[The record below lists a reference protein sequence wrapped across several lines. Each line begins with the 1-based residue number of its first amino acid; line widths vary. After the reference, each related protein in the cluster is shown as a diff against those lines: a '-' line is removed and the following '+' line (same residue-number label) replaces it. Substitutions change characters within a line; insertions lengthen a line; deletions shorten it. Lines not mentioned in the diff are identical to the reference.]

1 MVSGNCIACG
11 VCADVCPMG
20 SIDRADVRIYKDI
33 CIKCGACV
41 KKCPK
46 HSRYYDD
53 EGYLY
58 HQTELEEMYAE
69 RKEPEFFY
77 SAD

>member
-1 MVSGNCIACG
+1 VKSKVSGDCINCG
-11 VCADVCPMG
+11 VCADICPMG
-20 SIDRADVRIYKDI
+20 AIEHTDVRTYAGI

-41 KKCPK
+41 KRCPK

-53 EGYLY
+53 KGYLY
-58 HQTELEEMYAE
+58 HKSELEKMYAE

-77 SAD
+77 